1 MQTKRPS
8 VFNYIKRFIV
18 GKAHDPTDPTLFHK
32 LTLIALF
39 AWIGLGAD
47 PLSSSAYG
55 PEEAFKAL
63 AGHNYLVVFVALFI
77 VVTIF
82 IISASYS
89 QLIEVFPSGGGGY
102 LVASKLLSPFFGM
115 VSGSALLID
124 YVLTITVS
132 IAAGADAAFS
142 FIPVEYHYLKITF
155 GIGCIMLLILLNL
168 RGVKESILVLFPIFM
183 VFVITH
189 LFLIGYAFLTHFA
202 DLPGIVQGTGTE
214 FSSSLS
220 QLGLFGVLWLIL
232 HAYSMGAGTFTGIEA
247 VSNGMP
253 ILREPKVKTAKKTIK
268 YMAASLAFMVLG
280 LMFLYLVY
288 EVSPVAGKTMN
299 AAAFEKI
306 TFSWGTFGYYF
317 LLVTLIS
324 EAALLFVAA
333 QTGFLDGPR
342 ILGNM
347 ALDKWVPVS
356 FSTLSDRLVTE
367 KGILLMGIAA
377 IALMLISQG
386 SIALLV
392 VLYSIN
398 VFITFV
404 LSQAGMVHYWW
415 TKRFSVKRW
424 KRKLMI
430 NGIGLLLTLFILL
443 SVIIVK
449 FNEGAWITLIITG
462 TVIGLVSLIKLH
474 YKRVE
479 QKVAKLDFLVKEID
493 PESMKCFMF
502 MQHNTAPVIAV
513 DKNAKTA
520 VVLVSGYNGV
530 GLEAVSSIFKLF
542 GDTFKNFVFISVG
555 VIDAGT
561 FKGTA
566 EVIHLNRHIKIETE
580 KYVKILKGHGYHSEC
595 MTSMGTDVVDKVNK
609 IALLVR
615 HKYPN
620 SVFFGGQ
627 VVFENETF
635 FTKMLHNYTVFSI
648 ERRLF
653 QHGIPFI
660 ALPIKV

>member
-253 ILREPKVKTAKKTIK
+253 IL
-268 YMAASLAFMVLG
+268 
-280 LMFLYLVY
+280 
-288 EVSPVAGKTMN
+288 
-299 AAAFEKI
+299 
-306 TFSWGTFGYYF
+306 
-317 LLVTLIS
+317 
-324 EAALLFVAA
+324 
-333 QTGFLDGPR
+333 
-342 ILGNM
+342 
-347 ALDKWVPVS
+347 
-356 FSTLSDRLVTE
+356 
-367 KGILLMGIAA
+367 
-377 IALMLISQG
+377 
-386 SIALLV
+386 
-392 VLYSIN
+392 
-398 VFITFV
+398 
-404 LSQAGMVHYWW
+404 
-415 TKRFSVKRW
+415 
-424 KRKLMI
+424 
-430 NGIGLLLTLFILL
+430 
-443 SVIIVK
+443 
-449 FNEGAWITLIITG
+449 
-462 TVIGLVSLIKLH
+462 
-474 YKRVE
+474 
-479 QKVAKLDFLVKEID
+479 
-493 PESMKCFMF
+493 
-502 MQHNTAPVIAV
+502 
-513 DKNAKTA
+513 
-520 VVLVSGYNGV
+520 
-530 GLEAVSSIFKLF
+530 
-542 GDTFKNFVFISVG
+542 
-555 VIDAGT
+555 
-561 FKGTA
+561 
-566 EVIHLNRHIKIETE
+566 
-580 KYVKILKGHGYHSEC
+580 
-595 MTSMGTDVVDKVNK
+595 
-609 IALLVR
+609 
-615 HKYPN
+615 
-620 SVFFGGQ
+620 
-627 VVFENETF
+627 
-635 FTKMLHNYTVFSI
+635 
-648 ERRLF
+648 
-653 QHGIPFI
+653 
-660 ALPIKV
+660 